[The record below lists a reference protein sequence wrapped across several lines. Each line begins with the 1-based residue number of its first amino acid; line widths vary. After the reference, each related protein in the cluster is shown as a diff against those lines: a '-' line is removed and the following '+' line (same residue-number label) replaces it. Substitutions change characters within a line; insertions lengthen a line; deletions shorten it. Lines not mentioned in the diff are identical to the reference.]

1 MILSPG
7 IHPAYD
13 SGDPMRSSFIDR
25 LLLPA
30 IVGLSAFVGVLILW
44 QRLLTKQGADI
55 QTATKAQVLFVKNK
69 IESDLSERILPL
81 ELLGE
86 RWQVHSKDVNADLES
101 DASLV
106 MSRYPVYQAI
116 SWIDPAFN
124 GRWVSSR
131 PGSEG
136 SIGTNPWSE
145 GRVRITLQAAADSGR
160 VTVTRTANLHHG
172 EAGMLVC
179 VPVFPEEKLDG
190 FLVGVL
196 AYHELFDSM
205 LRNVGQDYWI
215 ELYDGNQEI
224 YSRTGANSR
233 GNSPWAEDADVGFR
247 QLTWRVRVWPK
258 SETLAYARSPL
269 PRVTFVGG
277 ILLSGFLAFAVFMAE
292 SAQLQAR
299 QVETTNKK
307 LKREI
312 ANRMQTE
319 ETLRQA
325 QKMEAVGRLA
335 GGVAHNFNNML
346 MVIRGRAAL
355 SLNRIHS
362 DHPLRRDLNEIV
374 KTTDRAASLT
384 RQLLAFSRKQM
395 LQLRV
400 LDLNTLVNQ
409 MTELL
414 PSVLGEDIHLKLDLD
429 PQLGRVKI
437 DAAQM
442 EQVIMNLVFNA
453 RDSMPTGGNLT
464 ISTANTQ
471 LDDDW
476 VRLYPGARPG
486 PHVVVAIRD
495 TGHGMDADIQARMFD
510 PFFTT
515 KDRDKG
521 TGLGLST
528 VYGTIDQSGGSI
540 TVSSKPGE
548 GTTIQIFLP
557 RVEETIQTVEVA
569 EELPGASHGEET
581 ILVVEDDDAVR
592 RMTREFLTI
601 KGYTVREAS
610 SGLEAIEF
618 LGNHTE
624 PVDLVLTDVIM
635 PGMKGRELGGRLA
648 AIRTGIKIL
657 YMSAHTEDTAM
668 DLEMIVPG
676 SAFIEKPFSPE
687 ELASKVR
694 EVLVG
699 NKGGGPSRHG

>member
-1 MILSPG
+1 
-7 IHPAYD
+7 
-13 SGDPMRSSFIDR
+13 MRSSFIDR

-55 QTATKAQVLFVKNK
+55 QTATKAQVLFVKSK

-86 RWQVHSKDVNADLES
+86 RWQVHSKDVDADLES

-106 MSRYPVYQAI
+106 MSRYPIYQAI

-124 GRWVSSR
+124 GRWLASR

-136 SIGTNPWSE
+136 SIGTDPWSDE
-145 GRVRITLQAAADSGR
+145 RVRMALQAAADSGR

-196 AYHELFDSM
+196 TYHELFDSM

-215 ELYDGNQEI
+215 ELYDSNQQI
-224 YSRTGANSR
+224 YSRTGANPR
-233 GNSPWAEDADVGFR
+233 ENSPWAEDADVGFR
-247 QLTWRVRVWPK
+247 QLTWRVRIWPK

-277 ILLSGFLAFAVFMAE
+277 ILLSALLAFAVFMAE

-299 QVETTNKK
+299 QLETTNKK
-307 LKREI
+307 LKQEI

-346 MVIRGRAAL
+346 MVIRGHAAL
-355 SLNRIHS
+355 SLNRVHS
-362 DHPLRRDLNEIV
+362 DHPLRRDLIEIV

-409 MTELL
+409 MAELL

-453 RDSMPTGGNLT
+453 RDAMPTGGDLT

-476 VRLYPGARPG
+476 VRLHPGARPG
-486 PHVVVAIRD
+486 PHVVLAIRD

-601 KGYTVREAS
+601 KGYTVKEAS

-624 PVDLVLTDVIM
+624 TVDLVLTDVIM

-648 AIRTGIKIL
+648 ALRTGIKIL
-657 YMSAHTEDTAM
+657 YMSAHTEDTVM
-668 DLEMIVPG
+668 DLDMIVPG
-676 SAFIEKPFSPE
+676 TAFIEKPFSPE

-699 NKGGGPSRHG
+699 NKGGGPLRHG

>member
-1 MILSPG
+1 
-7 IHPAYD
+7 
-13 SGDPMRSSFIDR
+13 MRSSFIDR

-30 IVGLSAFVGVLILW
+30 IVGLSAFVCVLILW

-55 QTATKAQVLFVKNK
+55 QAATKAQALLVKNK
-69 IESDLSERILPL
+69 MESDLSERILPL

-116 SWIDPAFN
+116 SWIDPKFN

-131 PGSEG
+131 AGSEI
-136 SIGTNPWSE
+136 SIGTEPWSDE
-145 GRVRITLQAAADSGR
+145 RVRAALKAAAESGR
-160 VTVTRTANLHHG
+160 VTVARAANSQSE
-172 EAGMLVC
+172 EAGLLVC

-196 AYHELFDSM
+196 AYHELFEAMS
-205 LRNVGQDYWI
+205 RNVGQDYWI
-215 ELYDGNQEI
+215 EVNDGNQEI
-224 YSRTGANSR
+224 YSRAGADPQ
-233 GNSPWAEDADVGFR
+233 GKSPWAEDVDFGFR
-247 QLTWRVRVWPK
+247 QLSWRVRIWPK

-277 ILLSGFLAFAVFMAE
+277 ILLSGLLAFAVFMAE

-299 QVETTNKK
+299 QVETTNKE
-307 LKREI
+307 LTREI

-362 DHPLRRDLNEIV
+362 EHPLRRDLNEIV

-400 LDLNTLVNQ
+400 LDLNTLINQ
-409 MTELL
+409 MAELL
-414 PSVLGEDIHLKLDLD
+414 PSVLGADIHLKMDLD
-429 PQLGRVKI
+429 PQLGHVKI
-437 DAAQM
+437 DGAQM

-453 RDSMPTGGNLT
+453 RDAMPGGGELT

-471 LDDDW
+471 LDDEW
-476 VRLYPGARPG
+476 ARLYPGVQPG
-486 PHVVVAIRD
+486 PHVVLAVRD
-495 TGHGMDADIQARMFD
+495 TGHGMDTETQARMFD

-528 VYGTIDQSGGSI
+528 VYGTIEQSGGSI

-557 RVEETIQTVEVA
+557 RVEESIQAVEVA
-569 EELPGASHGEET
+569 EELPEVSSGEET

-601 KGYTVREAS
+601 KGYNVREAS

-618 LGNHTE
+618 LGSHSE
-624 PVDLVLTDVIM
+624 PIDLVLTDIIM

-668 DLEMIVPG
+668 DLDMIVPG
-676 SAFIEKPFSPE
+676 TAFIEKPFSPE

-694 EVLVG
+694 EVLVA
-699 NKGGGPSRHG
+699 NKDGLSSRAARQS